1 MYDVRLMPFSEQI
14 QVRKVFIAI
23 VCYILYIVSICS
35 VESRLRNHRNQ
46 ETEKRVRLVL
56 VCYNLARWEQYKIF
70 LYYYNVPT
78 VESFVGFSYISQTN

>member
-56 VCYNLARWEQYKIF
+56 V
-70 LYYYNVPT
+70 
-78 VESFVGFSYISQTN
+78 